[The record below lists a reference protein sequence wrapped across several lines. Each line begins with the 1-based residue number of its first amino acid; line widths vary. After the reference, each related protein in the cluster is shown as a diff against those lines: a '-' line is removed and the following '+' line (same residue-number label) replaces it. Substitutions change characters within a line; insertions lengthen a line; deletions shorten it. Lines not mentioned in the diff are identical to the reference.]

1 MDNLH
6 RIVVGIDFGTTY
18 TAVAWAEASNPNQI
32 EIIKNWPT
40 SGQLVGPQVP
50 SEIAYSEE
58 DRNVFSWG
66 YNINPD
72 RRKVNK
78 MIFFCAGL
86 SSPPSLGRSFSTTPL
101 PFCCI
106 FIDDND
112 PPQCRLNGLS
122 SASRSTSVQMCS
134 NSLTA

>member
-18 TAVAWAEASNPNQI
+18 TAVAWAEGSNPNQI

-40 SGQLVGPQVP
+40 AGQLVGPQVP

-58 DRNVFSWG
+58 DRNAFSWG

-78 MIFFCAGL
+78 PTFCARGVLCPLWGGEAYNYFLPIL
-86 SSPPSLGRSFSTTPL
+86 SLV
-101 PFCCI
+101 
-106 FIDDND
+106 IDKND
-112 PPQCRLNGLS
+112 SPQCR
-122 SASRSTSVQMCS
+122 
-134 NSLTA
+134 

>member
-78 MIFFCAGL
+78 MI
-86 SSPPSLGRSFSTTPL
+86 
-101 PFCCI
+101 
-106 FIDDND
+106 
-112 PPQCRLNGLS
+112 S
-122 SASRSTSVQMCS
+122 SARGCPPLHPWGRLFLLVPFLFVVVLLTTMIHHNVDKMVQARRRGRRRFRCAQTS
-134 NSLTA
+134 

>member
-58 DRNVFSWG
+58 DRNLFSWG

-78 MIFFCAGL
+78 TIFCPRL
-86 SSPPSLGRSFSTTPL
+86 SSPPSLGQRFHTTSL
-101 PFCCI
+101 PFCSL
-106 FIDDND
+106 FIDDSI
-112 PPQCRLNGLS
+112 PPQCR
-122 SASRSTSVQMCS
+122 
-134 NSLTA
+134 

>member
-78 MIFFCAGL
+78 MIFFCVHPWGGVFL
-86 SSPPSLGRSFSTTPL
+86 QPPFLFVVFLLTTM
-101 PFCCI
+101 I
-106 FIDDND
+106 HHNVD
-112 PPQCRLNGLS
+112 
-122 SASRSTSVQMCS
+122 
-134 NSLTA
+134 

>member
-18 TAVAWAEASNPNQI
+18 TAVAWAEASNQSQI

-72 RRKVNK
+72 RRKVK
-78 MIFFCAGL
+78 KIIFCAGL
-86 SSPPSLGRSFSTTPL
+86 SSVLGAEFSYYFPPFLLFFYWQQRYIT
-101 PFCCI
+101 
-106 FIDDND
+106 
-112 PPQCRLNGLS
+112 
-122 SASRSTSVQMCS
+122 M
-134 NSLTA
+134 

>member
-18 TAVAWAEASNPNQI
+18 TAVAWAEASNPTQI

-58 DRNVFSWG
+58 DRNLFSWG
-66 YNINPD
+66 YNISPD

-78 MIFFCAGL
+78 PIYSAPLVPLGGVSYNF
-86 SSPPSLGRSFSTTPL
+86 PPFSLF
-101 PFCCI
+101 
-106 FIDDND
+106 
-112 PPQCRLNGLS
+112 
-122 SASRSTSVQMCS
+122 VY
-134 NSLTA
+134 

>member
-32 EIIKNWPT
+32 EIIRNWPT
-40 SGQLVGPQVP
+40 AGQLVGPQVP

-58 DRNVFSWG
+58 DRNAFSWG
-66 YNINPD
+66 YNISPD

-78 MIFFCAGL
+78 PTLCAGGVL
-86 SSPPSLGRSFSTTPL
+86 CPPRWGVRLATTSLPIFCLVVDENDST
-101 PFCCI
+101 
-106 FIDDND
+106 
-112 PPQCRLNGLS
+112 QCR
-122 SASRSTSVQMCS
+122 
-134 NSLTA
+134 

>member
-1 MDNLH
+1 MTKAMDNLH

-32 EIIKNWPT
+32 EIIRNWPT

-66 YNINPD
+66 YNISPD

-78 MIFFCAGL
+78 KILFCAGL
-86 SSPPSLGRSFSTTPL
+86 SPLSEFFYYLPSFLF
-101 PFCCI
+101 F
-106 FIDDND
+106 FY
-112 PPQCRLNGLS
+112 
-122 SASRSTSVQMCS
+122 
-134 NSLTA
+134 

>member
-86 SSPPSLGRSFSTTPL
+86 SSPPSLILGADFFYYFLSCF
-101 PFCCI
+101 PFVV
-106 FIDDND
+106 FIIDNND
-112 PPQCRLNGLS
+112 SPQCR
-122 SASRSTSVQMCS
+122 
-134 NSLTA
+134 

>member
-18 TAVAWAEASNPNQI
+18 TAVAWAEASNPTQI

-58 DRNVFSWG
+58 DRNLFSWG
-66 YNINPD
+66 YNISPD

-78 MIFFCAGL
+78 PIYSAPLVPLGGGFLLLPSFFVVCLLTRTFHHNVDKMVQTRRRGRRRFGCAQ
-86 SSPPSLGRSFSTTPL
+86 TP
-101 PFCCI
+101 
-106 FIDDND
+106 
-112 PPQCRLNGLS
+112 
-122 SASRSTSVQMCS
+122 
-134 NSLTA
+134 

>member
-78 MIFFCAGL
+78 IIFFCAGL
-86 SSPPSLGRSFSTTPL
+86 FPLPEFSTTCL
-101 PFCCI
+101 PFCSFLLTTMI
-106 FIDDND
+106 HRNVDKM
-112 PPQCRLNGLS
+112 
-122 SASRSTSVQMCS
+122 VQARRRGRRRFRCAQ
-134 NSLTA
+134 TP